1 MADKIKL
8 EVVTPERV
16 VANEYVDFVVAPGAE
31 GEVGILPHHAP
42 MITSLDI
49 GILRYTLDGKTEK
62 IALTGGFL
70 EVKSNKVVVLANAA
84 ERGEEIDVE
93 RAERA
98 LERARERLTKKTPD
112 VDVLRAELAMRR
124 ALNRLKAAG
133 KM

>member
-16 VANEYVDFVVAPGAE
+16 VANEYVEFVVAPGVE
-31 GEVGILPHHAP
+31 GEIGILPFHAP
-42 MITSLDI
+42 LITSLDI
-49 GILRYTLDGKTEK
+49 GILRYTVEGRTEK

-70 EVKSNKVVVLANAA
+70 EVKGNKVVVLANAA

-93 RAERA
+93 RAQRA
-98 LERARERLTKKTPD
+98 LERARERLTKRTPD
-112 VDVLRAELAMRR
+112 IDVLRAELAMRR

>member
-16 VANEYVDFVVAPGAE
+16 VANEHVDFVVAPGVE
-31 GEVGILPHHAP
+31 GEIGILPFHAP
-42 MITSLDI
+42 LITSLDI
-49 GILRYTLDGKTEK
+49 GILRYTVEGKTEK
-62 IALTGGFL
+62 IALSGGFL
-70 EVKSNKVVVLANAA
+70 EVKGNKVVVLANAA

-93 RAERA
+93 RAQRA
-98 LERARERLTKKTPD
+98 LERARERLARRTPD
-112 VDVLRAELAMRR
+112 IDVLRAELAMRR

>member
-16 VANEYVDFVVAPGAE
+16 VANEYVDFVVAPGVE
-31 GEVGILPHHAP
+31 GEIGILPFHAP
-42 MITSLDI
+42 LITSLDI
-49 GILRYTLDGKTEK
+49 GILRYTVEGKTEK
-62 IALTGGFL
+62 IALSGGFL
-70 EVKSNKVVVLANAA
+70 EVKGNKVVVLANAA

-93 RAERA
+93 RAQRA
-98 LERARERLTKKTPD
+98 LERARERLARRTPD
-112 VDVLRAELAMRR
+112 IDVLRAELAMRR

>member
-16 VANEYVDFVVAPGAE
+16 VANEYVDFVVAPGVE
-31 GEVGILPHHAP
+31 GEVGILPLHAP

-49 GILRYTLDGKTEK
+49 GILRYTVDGQTEK
-62 IALTGGFL
+62 IAVSGGFL
-70 EVKSNKVVVLANAA
+70 EVRNNKVVVLANAA

-93 RAERA
+93 RAQKA
-98 LERARERLTKKTPD
+98 LERARERLTKRTPD
-112 VDVLRAELAMRR
+112 IDVLRAELAMRR